1 MFFAALCCLHEE
13 RKNTFVM
20 SLEPVA
26 FFIKGKLGSCF
37 IKMNESVALYI
48 LVAVRTIAYLFIRV
62 TES

>member
-1 MFFAALCCLHEE
+1 M
-13 RKNTFVM
+13 M

-37 IKMNESVALYI
+37 IKMNESEALYI
-48 LVAVRTIAYLFIRV
+48 LVVARTIAYLFIRV